1 MGNEREVDKK
11 VTLSK
16 AVLAALGIGGLLV
29 VAAVAPNT
37 LQLLRYLPSFNKKFA
52 HKKARLPYE
61 INAAVSRL
69 RKEGYIEIKERN
81 GKAFVQLTEKG
92 RRRFRRYKLQ
102 ALVSQKPP
110 KWDGKWRIV
119 IFDVRENRRSAR
131 NRLRDELRNFGFVR
145 LQNSVWVY
153 PYDSEELISL
163 LKTDGRLWNSVLYI
177 VAEKLEGEER
187 LKKAFNLS

>member
-52 HKKARLPYE
+52 YKKARLPYE

-145 LQNSVWVY
+145 LQNSVWGY